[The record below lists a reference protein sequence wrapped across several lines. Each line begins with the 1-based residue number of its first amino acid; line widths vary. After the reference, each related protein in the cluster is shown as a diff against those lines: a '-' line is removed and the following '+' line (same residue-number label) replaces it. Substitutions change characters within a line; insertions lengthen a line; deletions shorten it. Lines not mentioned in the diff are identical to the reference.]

1 MSRGENLDGEMRRN
15 TRGTREEHE
24 NNTRIIREEHGAE
37 PPCFSSAN
45 PRLRGQG
52 NVGGDWEWRRGC
64 APDWKSGSLEG
75 RLSAAQTEERRRWM
89 ANGFTEK
96 NLTPSLRADPSLLGK
111 GEREDALAI
120 DQGIHVACAVGI
132 VVAEGAEHRQNPAS
146 FHIFFACGFEC
157 RVDFGKLGPCEL
169 EGRVGVLFIR
179 PKCRLRA
186 RKAICEIV
194 RREEPFSP
202 PGRDC
207 RIWRIGRARNSH
219 SLL

>member
-1 MSRGENLDGEMRRN
+1 MEIRVFGRAIVCCADRGEEAVDGK
-15 TRGTREEHE
+15 
-24 NNTRIIREEHGAE
+24 
-37 PPCFSSAN
+37 
-45 PRLRGQG
+45 RL
-52 NVGGDWEWRRGC
+52 
-64 APDWKSGSLEG
+64 
-75 RLSAAQTEERRRWM
+75 
-89 ANGFTEK
+89 TEK

-111 GEREDALAI
+111 GEREAALAF

-169 EGRVGVLFIR
+169 GGSVGILFIR

-186 RKAICEIV
+186 RKAIRKVV

-202 PGRDC
+202 PGRDY
-207 RIWRIGRARNSH
+207 RIWKVGRARNSH
-219 SLL
+219 IQL